1 MLKMKKQ
8 LILFLVLINIQVF
21 AQRYENFG
29 EMFGIDN
36 AIMGQNIIR
45 GEVGFGMSQMWYQ
58 PPAKPLIDYTRYTS
72 IVGLDINP
80 YEHFHMRGQFYFD
93 LEKKEEKPPYLSNMY
108 YQIGWYDWRDRTISF
123 GYENYGANRFES
135 PVTDFATSLKRGFVF
150 ASFNYDLLGD
160 RAGLKFD
167 DDSQIRITPFVRY
180 SLEYPDSLG
189 VEKGGNHKVIL
200 GTSARWSIVKKIYV
214 EGAVY
219 YYPDKTSKLPW
230 DPDFTYGLG
239 YFNWEAFKL
248 NISYGNWIANRFPWN
263 DKEMEHTPFDGELKV
278 MFTWSL

>member
-1 MLKMKKQ
+1 MKKQ
-8 LILFLVLINIQVF
+8 LILFLVLINVQVF
-21 AQRYENFG
+21 AQQYENFG

-58 PPAKPLIDYTRYTS
+58 PQGKPIIDYTRYTS

-80 YEHFHMRGQFYFD
+80 YEHFHMRAQFYFD
-93 LEKKEEKPPYLSNMY
+93 LEKKEEKPPYLSNVY

-123 GYENYGANRFES
+123 GYENYGANRFKS
-135 PVTDFATSLKRGFVF
+135 PITDFATSLKRGFVF
-150 ASFNYDLLGD
+150 ASFNYDLLED

-180 SLEYPDSLG
+180 SLEYPDRFG
-189 VEKGGNHKVIL
+189 VEKGGNHKVVL
-200 GTSARWSIVKKIYV
+200 GTSARWTIVKKIYV

-263 DKEMEHTPFDGELKV
+263 DKEMEHNPFDGELKV